1 MMAVFILKMLK
12 PVPIILMIIYIS
24 GKNSQRDHLV
34 PTLIRAGLILSLIGD
49 IFLMVNEI
57 SAFMIGTFFFL
68 IAHILYCVAFTMGG
82 KVRVAST
89 LNKVIRF
96 GIGAIFFGMFFGN
109 IYTLWN
115 VMPNKF
121 LFTLYGFILCM
132 MNIFSIRRY

>member
-1 MMAVFILKMLK
+1 
-12 PVPIILMIIYIS
+12 
-24 GKNSQRDHLV
+24 
-34 PTLIRAGLILSLIGD
+34 
-49 IFLMVNEI
+49 
-57 SAFMIGTFFFL
+57 MIGTLFFL

-96 GIGAIFFGMFFGN
+96 GIGVVFFGMFFGN

-132 MNIFSIRRY
+132 MNIFSIKRY